1 MFEIAE
7 KNGLTKRKHERRGGI
22 GGRSKGNM
30 YAYITKVRHH
40 TKIKEPKNL
49 DLILASLIRKS

>member
-1 MFEIAE
+1 MGKQKENMREEEELAVE
-7 KNGLTKRKHERRGGI
+7 VRK
-22 GGRSKGNM
+22 
-30 YAYITKVRHH
+30 YVCLYITKVRHY